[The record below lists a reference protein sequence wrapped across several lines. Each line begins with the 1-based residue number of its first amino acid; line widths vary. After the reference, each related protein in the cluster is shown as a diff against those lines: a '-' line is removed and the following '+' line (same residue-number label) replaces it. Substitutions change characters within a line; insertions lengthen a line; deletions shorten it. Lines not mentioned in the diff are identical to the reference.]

1 VLVSVIQALFHF
13 TEPGPVVQRLAWVL
27 ELNQRLRLVNT
38 YHLFAG
44 ITRERIEPEFQTLE
58 AGADPGDGAA
68 WQAQPLRYKPGD
80 PARRPVFVAPHQPRV
95 DFQLWF
101 HGLAFQRRPAYVA
114 LLLERMCEDAP
125 AVQSLFLAPLPAHP
139 GYVRVAYWQYH
150 FTTPEEK
157 RATGAWW
164 RRDILTAARPILC
177 PQATP

>member
-1 VLVSVIQALFHF
+1 M
-13 TEPGPVVQRLAWVL
+13 
-27 ELNQRLRLVNT
+27 NQRLRLVNT
-38 YHLFAG
+38 YHLFGG
-44 ITRERIEPEFQTLE
+44 ITRERIEPEFQTLD
-58 AGADPGDGAA
+58 AGADSQDSGA
-68 WQAQPLRYKPGD
+68 WQAQHLRYKPGD

-139 GYVRVAYWQYH
+139 GYVRVVYWQYH
-150 FTTPEEK
+150 FTTAEER
-157 RATGAWW
+157 RASGAWW
-164 RRDILTAARPILC
+164 RRDFLTAARPILC